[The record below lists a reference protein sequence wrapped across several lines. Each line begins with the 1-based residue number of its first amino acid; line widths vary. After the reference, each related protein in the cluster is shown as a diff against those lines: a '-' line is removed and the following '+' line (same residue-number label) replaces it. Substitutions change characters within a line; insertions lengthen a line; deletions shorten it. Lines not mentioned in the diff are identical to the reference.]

1 LSEPDAIVVGA
12 GITGLTCAYR
22 LQKLGVDTLVL
33 ERGDR
38 IGGVI
43 RTERINGYLVESGP
57 SSLLPTPH
65 TYDFLQELGLDTE
78 LLEANPKSPRYIV
91 VDGRLRAIPLG
102 PLTFGGMMR
111 AVAEPLIR
119 SKSQGDESIASFFRR
134 RFGAQ
139 IHDRLA
145 APFVTG
151 IFAGDTEKLSVSSV
165 FPRLVEV
172 ERDRGS
178 VILGMLRGKR
188 GTSNETKTRRP
199 RRPVISSFPN
209 GLETLP
215 RSIGENLK
223 IQTQCSGIRIGK
235 DVRARATILAVP
247 AYGASEVLKE
257 TYPQL
262 ATLLAD
268 IEYAPIV
275 VAMTSVPLSNLSA
288 PLSGFGFLAPR
299 SERMV
304 TLGTIFNS
312 LLFPDRSPDDSLL
325 FTSYL
330 GGAIRPEVFD
340 WPDER
345 VWESVCSELK
355 RVLKTSTQPEPVAI
369 FRHRRAIP
377 QYNIGHRERVEA
389 LALELARLPGLF
401 VTGSFLHGV
410 SIPACMEHGDN
421 TAVAVSEFLRNA
433 S

>member
-22 LQKLGVDTLVL
+22 LQKLGFNTLVL

-43 RTERINGYLVESGP
+43 RTERINGHLIEFGP
-57 SSLLPTPH
+57 SSLLPTAH
-65 TYDFLQELGLDTE
+65 THDLLKEFGLDEE
-78 LLEANPKSPRYIV
+78 LLEADPKAPRYIV
-91 VDGRLRAIPLG
+91 VNGQLRAIPLG
-102 PLTFGGMMR
+102 PLTLKGIAR
-111 AVAEPLIR
+111 AATEPLVR
-119 SKSQGDESIASFFRR
+119 TKSNGDESIAGFFRR
-134 RFGAQ
+134 RFGPQ

-165 FPRLVEV
+165 FPRLVEM
-172 ERDRGS
+172 EQASGS
-178 VILGMLRGKR
+178 IILGMLRGRRK
-188 GTSNETKTRRP
+188 TTKSDTTRSM
-199 RRPVISSFPN
+199 RRAVISSFPN

-215 RSIGENLK
+215 RRIAESLQV
-223 IQTQCSGIRIGK
+223 QTKCSGIRIGK
-235 DVRARATILAVP
+235 DIHARATILAVP
-247 AYGASEVLKE
+247 AYGASKILREL
-257 TYPQL
+257 YPQL
-262 ATLLAD
+262 ATILD
-268 IEYAPIV
+268 EIEYAPIV
-275 VAMTSVPLSNLSA
+275 VATTSVPLNSLSA
-288 PLSGFGFLAPR
+288 PLRGFGFLTPR
-299 SERMV
+299 SERMI

-312 LLFPDRSPDDSLL
+312 LLFPDRSPDDRLL

-330 GGAIRPEVFD
+330 GGAIQPEVFD

-345 VWESVCSELK
+345 VWETVCSELK
-355 RVLKTSTQPEPVAI
+355 RVLKTSTLPEPVAI

-377 QYNIGHRERVEA
+377 QYNIGHRQRIDAVA
-389 LALELARLPGLF
+389 SELSRIPGLF

-421 TAVAVSEFLRNA
+421 TAIAVSEFLRNT